1 MSKSWWNDSKK
12 KNDQNTYNPMDTYD
26 YLKRALDIVVALILA
41 VIFLP
46 FWIIVPILI
55 YLDSG
60 WPLLFGHTRVGK
72 HGRDFKLYKFR
83 SMVQDADVILHKK
96 NSELLEEFKKN
107 DWKIKNDPRITRL
120 GKILRSLTID
130 EFPQI
135 YNVLKG
141 EMSVVGPRAYVRK
154 ELEEQSKR
162 YPETKPYVPLILSV
176 KPGITGPWQT
186 AGRNEVP
193 FRVRAKMD
201 AEYAQKRSLWN
212 DIIILLKTPR
222 AMLSKW

>member
-1 MSKSWWNDSKK
+1 
-12 KNDQNTYNPMDTYD
+12 MDMYD
-26 YLKRALDIVVALILA
+26 IFKRILDVTVALVLMIA
-41 VIFLP
+41 FLP
-46 FWIIVPILI
+46 FWIIVPLLI

-60 WPLLFGHTRVGK
+60 MPILFAHTRVGK
-72 HGRDFKLYKFR
+72 NGADFKLYKFR
-83 SMVQDADVILHKK
+83 SMVRDADMILHHANK
-96 NSELLEEFKKN
+96 EMLEDFKKH

-120 GKILRSLTID
+120 GKVLRSLTID

-141 EMSVVGPRAYVRK
+141 EMSMIGPRAYVRA
-154 ELEEQSKR
+154 ELEEQSER
-162 YPETKPYVPLILSV
+162 YPETREYIPLILSI

-201 AEYAQKRSLWN
+201 ALYAQKRSIWN
-212 DIIILLKTPR
+212 DFMILLKTPR